1 MTIIA
6 GAMAKIDL
14 EKDNLIPLC
23 LRLSIPT
30 AISQAVQV
38 LYAIVD
44 RMYIGHIDQI
54 GTLALS
60 AVGIASPIT
69 SLVSS
74 FSVLIGL
81 GGAPIMA
88 MRLGG
93 GEKDKAADVMSMA
106 LYLLI
111 AISIILTPLFFFLR
125 NPLLSFFGATEAN
138 MAYASTYL
146 GWYLVGT
153 PFIILA
159 SGLSNYLINQGQS
172 RKAMIAVLTAT
183 VFNVVLDPLFIF
195 VFNMDVKGAAIATV
209 ISQAV
214 QLIITLHYI
223 RGKDLMLPLSLKK
236 VNLPGA
242 IMFKIFKFGLSP
254 FIIIATDS
262 LLMILLNTMLSRY
275 GKADADLL
283 ITASAIIQSFHLLV
297 MNPLGGITAGCQ
309 GLLSYNYGAG
319 NSERVKKGAAIAQLY
334 AVIYSSLMFAIIM
347 LFSDSLVLLFTSDET
362 VAAYASHY
370 LKLFELMIIP
380 LAFQYSNVDAFTAL
394 AEVRFSLPLS
404 LGRKLIF
411 LIAILTLPRIFTA
424 DTAFFAEPVADLLG
438 AIISTT
444 LFWSQLPRILR
455 RRKRI

>member
-214 QLIITLHYI
+214 QLIITLYYI

-347 LFSDSLVLLFTSDET
+347 LFSDSLVLLFTSDVT

>member
-1 MTIIA
+1 
-6 GAMAKIDL
+6 MAKIDL
-14 EKDNLIPLC
+14 EKDKLIPLC

-44 RMYIGHIDQI
+44 RMYIGHIDVI
-54 GTLALS
+54 GTTALS

-93 GEKDKAADVMSMA
+93 GEKDKAGEVLSLA

-111 AISIILTPLFFFLR
+111 ALSVILTPLFFFLR
-125 NPLLSFFGATEAN
+125 NPLLSLFGATESN
-138 MAYASTYL
+138 MGYASTYL
-146 GWYLVGT
+146 GWYLAGT
-153 PFIILA
+153 PFIVIA
-159 SGLSNYLINQGQS
+159 TGLSNYLINQGQS
-172 RKAMIAVLTAT
+172 KKAMIAVLSAT
-183 VFNVVLDPLFIF
+183 VCNVVLDPIFIF
-195 VFNMDVKGAAIATV
+195 IFDMDVKGAAIATV
-209 ISQAV
+209 ISQVV
-214 QLIITLHYI
+214 QFLLTIHFIT
-223 RGKDLMLPLSLKK
+223 GKDLMLPLKLKEV
-236 VNLPGA
+236 VNPIPLIG
-242 IMFKIFKFGLSP
+242 KIVKFGLSP

-262 LLMILLNTMLSRY
+262 LLMILLNTMLSRF
-275 GKADADLL
+275 GKESADIL

-309 GLLSYNYGAG
+309 GIISYSYGAG
-319 NSERVKKGAAIAQLY
+319 NDERVRKAAMIAQIY
-334 AVIYSSLMFAIIM
+334 AVIYSLLMFLIINLFSKPLVM
-347 LFSDSLVLLFTSDET
+347 LFTTDEY
-362 VAAYASHY
+362 VAAFSARY
-370 LKLFELMIIP
+370 LRLFEMMIIP

-411 LIAILTLPRIFTA
+411 LISILILPRFFQA
-424 DTAFFAEPVADLLG
+424 SSAFLAEPIADLLSG
-438 AIISTT
+438 IISTT
-444 LFWSQLPRILR
+444 LFWTELNKILSH
-455 RRKRI
+455 KKKL

>member
-1 MTIIA
+1 
-6 GAMAKIDL
+6 MAKIDL

-153 PFIILA
+153 PFIIL
-159 SGLSNYLINQGQS
+159 GQS

-236 VNLPGA
+236 VNLPGT
-242 IMFKIFKFGLSP
+242 ITLKIFKFGLSP

-319 NSERVKKGAAIAQLY
+319 NSERVKKSAAIAQLY

-424 DTAFFAEPVADLLG
+424 DAAFFAEPIADLLG

>member
-1 MTIIA
+1 
-6 GAMAKIDL
+6 MAKIDL
-14 EKDNLIPLC
+14 AKDKLIPLC

-44 RMYIGHIDQI
+44 RMYIGHIEEI
-54 GTLALS
+54 GTVALS

-93 GEKDKAADVMSMA
+93 GEKERAEDVLSVA

-111 AISIILTPLFFFLR
+111 AISLILTPLFFFLR
-125 NPLLSFFGATEAN
+125 NPLLSLFGATESN
-138 MAYASTYL
+138 ISYASTYL
-146 GWYLVGT
+146 GWYLAGT
-153 PFIILA
+153 PFIIIA
-159 SGLSNYLINQGQS
+159 TGLSSYLINQGQS
-172 RKAMIAVLTAT
+172 KKAMIAVLTAT

-209 ISQAV
+209 ISQIV
-214 QLIITLHYI
+214 QFALTIYFIT
-223 RGKDLMLPLSLKK
+223 RKNLMLPLRLKK
-236 VNLPGA
+236 ASGIGPL
-242 IMFKIFKFGLSP
+242 IIKIVKFGISP

-262 LLMILLNTMLSRY
+262 LLMILLNTMLSRF
-275 GKADADLL
+275 GGQNADLL

-319 NSERVKKGAAIAQLY
+319 NSERVRKGAMIAQTY
-334 AVIYSSLMFAIIM
+334 AVIYSILMFTLIYLFAEDLVM
-347 LFSDSLVLLFTSDET
+347 LFTTDRY
-362 VAAYASHY
+362 VAEYSAHY
-370 LKLFELMIIP
+370 LRIFEMMIIP

-404 LGRKLIF
+404 LERKIIF
-411 LIAILTLPRIFTA
+411 LIAIITLPQ
-424 DTAFFAEPVADLLG
+424 LLG
-438 AIISTT
+438 AESAFYAEPIADLISGIVSTS
-444 LFWSQLPRILR
+444 LFWTQLKKILSK
-455 RRKRI
+455 RKSI

>member
-1 MTIIA
+1 
-6 GAMAKIDL
+6 MAKIDL

-236 VNLPGA
+236 VN
-242 IMFKIFKFGLSP
+242 
-254 FIIIATDS
+254 
-262 LLMILLNTMLSRY
+262 
-275 GKADADLL
+275 
-283 ITASAIIQSFHLLV
+283 
-297 MNPLGGITAGCQ
+297 
-309 GLLSYNYGAG
+309 
-319 NSERVKKGAAIAQLY
+319 
-334 AVIYSSLMFAIIM
+334 
-347 LFSDSLVLLFTSDET
+347 
-362 VAAYASHY
+362 
-370 LKLFELMIIP
+370 
-380 LAFQYSNVDAFTAL
+380 
-394 AEVRFSLPLS
+394 
-404 LGRKLIF
+404 
-411 LIAILTLPRIFTA
+411 PR
-424 DTAFFAEPVADLLG
+424 
-438 AIISTT
+438 S
-444 LFWSQLPRILR
+444 
-455 RRKRI
+455 

>member
-1 MTIIA
+1 
-6 GAMAKIDL
+6 
-14 EKDNLIPLC
+14 
-23 LRLSIPT
+23 
-30 AISQAVQV
+30 
-38 LYAIVD
+38 
-44 RMYIGHIDQI
+44 
-54 GTLALS
+54 
-60 AVGIASPIT
+60 
-69 SLVSS
+69 
-74 FSVLIGL
+74 
-81 GGAPIMA
+81 MA

-236 VNLPGA
+236 VNMPGA
-242 IMFKIFKFGLSP
+242 IMIKIFKFGLSP

-347 LFSDSLVLLFTSDET
+347 LFSDSLVLLFTSDVT

-424 DTAFFAEPVADLLG
+424 DAAFFAEPIADLLG